1 MACIYRENFS
11 KGTVPLPDLRF
22 LFEIFKFEFQKKRR
36 RKKDGFQN
44 TLSLFYIYI
53 YILCNSKSST
63 SIGEPK
69 VKMD

>member
-1 MACIYRENFS
+1 LKYSSLNFR
-11 KGTVPLPDLRF
+11 KEEEEEKKMD
-22 LFEIFKFEFQKKRR
+22 FK
-36 RKKDGFQN
+36 
-44 TLSLFYIYI
+44 TLSLYFI

>member
-22 LFEIFKFEFQKKRR
+22 LFEIFKFEFQKRRRR

-44 TLSLFYIYI
+44 TLSLFYI